1 MIALHMFL
9 VLHRLKQ
16 EGEQGADLAQ
26 DLFDLMFQDMDRNL
40 RELGTGDLAVGKRIK
55 TLAKGLYGRIAAY
68 EGGLAGH
75 AESGDLEQALARNV
89 FGSDQ
94 AASEALKELASY
106 LRRAVKGLAGQPY
119 RDIAAGKVI
128 FAAPDMRA
136 NDSE

>member
-1 MIALHMFL
+1 
-9 VLHRLKQ
+9 
-16 EGEQGADLAQ
+16 
-26 DLFDLMFQDMDRNL
+26 MDRNL

-94 AASEALKELASY
+94 AAPEALKELASY